1 MFIGEETQK
10 LRNNNMTVIRI
21 HLGGGTLVAEF
32 RCRCKMAPLKFAAL
46 GFVGKDL
53 LHLSSFKIRIMIM
66 KGLWVVWSLL
76 LLQGS
81 SSVCFIKAS
90 ESSMF
95 NDEQNIAF

>member
-21 HLGGGTLVAEF
+21 HLCCGTLAAEF
-32 RCRCKMAPLKFAAL
+32 RCRQNMAPLKSAAL
-46 GFVGKDL
+46 GFADKDL
-53 LHLSSFKIRIMIM
+53 LHLSSFKIRIMIV

-95 NDEQNIAF
+95 NDEQSTAF